1 MTFEALSQHLE
12 AFLALKSARA
22 RRSPYFEGDQR
33 RRLRYEE
40 GLLRSFL
47 ARWRQHGCPWPIHA
61 DFAMDWVMEG
71 STVGRPDRD
80 EHRLLAVR
88 AFLLQVRT
96 FEGQTG
102 VPQIQFRRRYKR
114 RTPYIFSDR
123 EIQQMMEAAVRNQSP
138 FRTATVRTIIGLL
151 ASTGIRIGEAL
162 RLTTDDVRLDARPPH
177 LYIHDTKFGK
187 SRNVVLHPSTATN
200 LQHYKHEREVTL
212 RGHHAEPFFTNTLC
226 RPLIYNPLRY
236 TFRQLLKQ
244 TGITPSAHQRR
255 PTLHS
260 FRHTFAVK
268 RLTLWQREG
277 IDIRQQLPRLSVY
290 LGHYGPQSTY
300 WYLSATP
307 ELLQDAGAL
316 FDPEQ
321 MRTGG
326 RR

>member
-1 MTFEALSQHLE
+1 MTFAALSQHLD
-12 AFLALKSARA
+12 AFVALKLARA
-22 RRSPYFEGDQR
+22 RRSPHFEGEQR

-40 GLLRSFL
+40 GLLHSFL
-47 ARWRQHGCPWPIHA
+47 ARWQRLGCPWPIRA

-71 STVGRPDRD
+71 STLGRPDRD
-80 EHRLLAVR
+80 EHRLIAIR
-88 AFLLQVRT
+88 AFLRQVRT
-96 FEGQTG
+96 LEEQTG

-114 RTPYIFSDR
+114 RAPYIFSDQ
-123 EIQQMMEAAVRNQSP
+123 EIQQMMEATVRKQTP
-138 FRTATVRTIIGLL
+138 FRAVTVRTVIGLL

-162 RLTTDDVRLDARPPH
+162 RLTMDDVRLDARPPH

-187 SRNVVLHPSTATN
+187 SRNVVLHPSTTKH
-200 LQHYKHEREVTL
+200 LQHYRQEREVSL
-212 RGHHAEPFFTNTLC
+212 RGHHAASFFTNTLC
-226 RPLIYNPLRY
+226 RPLIYNPLRH

-244 TGITPSAHQRR
+244 LGITPSAHQRR

-268 RLTLWQREG
+268 RLTLWQSEG

-290 LGHYGPQSTY
+290 LGHYGPESTY

-307 ELLQDAGAL
+307 ELLQEAGAL
-316 FDPEQ
+316 FDPEE
-321 MRTGG
+321 MKTGG

>member
-1 MTFEALSQHLE
+1 MTFEALSQHLN

-22 RRSPYFEGDQR
+22 RRSPHFDGEQR
-33 RRLRYEE
+33 RRLRYDE
-40 GLLRSFL
+40 GLLRNFL
-47 ARWRQHGCPWPIHA
+47 ARWQQHGCPWPIRA
-61 DFAMDWVMEG
+61 DFAVDWVMEG
-71 STVGRPDRD
+71 STIAKPYRD

-96 FEGQTG
+96 FEGHTG
-102 VPQIQFRRRYKR
+102 VPQIQFWKRYKR

-123 EIQQMMEAAVRNQSP
+123 EIQQIMEAAVRNQSP
-138 FRTATVRTIIGLL
+138 FRTATVRTLIGLL

-162 RLTTDDVRLDARPPH
+162 RLTVADVRLDATPPH
-177 LYIHDTKFGK
+177 LYIHETKFGK
-187 SRNVVLHPSTATN
+187 SRNVVLHPSTVRN
-200 LQHYKHEREVTL
+200 LQHYMQERDCTL
-212 RGHHAEPFFTNTLC
+212 RGRHAEPFFTNTLC

-244 TGITPSAHQRR
+244 VGITSCAHQRR

-290 LGHYGPQSTY
+290 LGHYGPESTY
-300 WYLSATP
+300 WYLSASP
-307 ELLQDAGAL
+307 DLLEGAGAL

-321 MRTGG
+321 IRRGG
-326 RR
+326 SR

>member
-1 MTFEALSQHLE
+1 MTFEALSEHLD

-47 ARWRQHGCPWPIHA
+47 ARWQQHGCPWPIRA
-61 DFAMDWVMEG
+61 NFAMDWVMEG
-71 STVGRPDRD
+71 STVGRPYRD
-80 EHRLLAVR
+80 EHRLLAIR

-102 VPQIQFRRRYKR
+102 VPQIQFCRRYKR
-114 RTPYIFSDR
+114 RTPYIFSDQ
-123 EIQQMMEAAVRNQSP
+123 EIKQMMEAPVRNQSP
-138 FRTATVRTIIGLL
+138 FRAATVHTLIGLL
-151 ASTGIRIGEAL
+151 ASTGVRIGEAL
-162 RLTTDDVRLDARPPH
+162 RLTTSDVRLDATPPH
-177 LYIHDTKFGK
+177 LYIHETKFGK
-187 SRNVVLHPSTATN
+187 SRNVVLHPSTAKN
-200 LQHYKHEREVTL
+200 LQYYMQERDSTL
-212 RGHHAEPFFTNTLC
+212 CGRPAEPFFTNTL
-226 RPLIYNPLRY
+226 RKPLIYNPLRY

-244 TGITPSAHQRR
+244 VGITPPAHQRR

-268 RLTLWQREG
+268 RLALWQREG
-277 IDIRQQLPRLSVY
+277 IDRQQLPRLSVY
-290 LGHYGPQSTY
+290 LGHYGPESTY

-307 ELLQDAGAL
+307 ELLHDAGEL

-321 MRTGG
+321 IRRGG

>member
-1 MTFEALSQHLE
+1 MTFEALSQHLD
-12 AFLALKSARA
+12 AFLALKAARA

-47 ARWRQHGCPWPIHA
+47 SRWQQHGCPWPIRA
-61 DFAMDWVMEG
+61 DFAMDWVMEDSSIG
-71 STVGRPDRD
+71 KPYRD

-96 FEGQTG
+96 FEGRTG
-102 VPQIQFRRRYKR
+102 VPQIQFCKRYKR
-114 RTPYIFSDR
+114 RTPYIFSDQ
-123 EIQQMMEAAVRNQSP
+123 EIQRIMEAEVRKQTP
-138 FRTATVRTIIGLL
+138 FRAVTVRTIIGLL

-162 RLTTDDVRLDARPPH
+162 RLTVADVRLDATPPH

-187 SRNVVLHPSTATN
+187 SRNVVLHPSTAAN
-200 LQHYKHEREVTL
+200 LQHYTHEREVSL
-212 RGHHAEPFFTNTLC
+212 RGRHAQPFFTNTLC
-226 RPLIYNPLRY
+226 RPLIYNPLRH

-244 TGITPSAHQRR
+244 VGITPSAHQRR

-290 LGHYGPQSTY
+290 LGHYGPESTY

-307 ELLQDAGAL
+307 ELLQDAGKL
-316 FDPEQ
+316 FDPD
-321 MRTGG
+321 RTGIGG

>member
-1 MTFEALSQHLE
+1 MTFEALSQHVD
-12 AFLALKSARA
+12 AFLALKSARV

-47 ARWRQHGCPWPIHA
+47 ARWQQHGCPWPIRA
-61 DFAMDWVMEG
+61 DFAMDWVMED
-71 STVGRPDRD
+71 SSIGRPYRD

-96 FEGQTG
+96 FEGDTG
-102 VPQIQFRRRYKR
+102 VPQIQFCKRYKR

-123 EIQQMMEAAVRNQSP
+123 EIQHIMEAPVRNQTR
-138 FRTATVRTIIGLL
+138 FRTATVRTVIGLL

-162 RLTTDDVRLDARPPH
+162 RLATTDVKLDATPPH
-177 LYIHDTKFGK
+177 LYIHETKFGK
-187 SRNVVLHPSTATN
+187 SRNVVLHPSVVRN
-200 LQHYKHEREVTL
+200 LQHYMQERESAL
-212 RGHHAEPFFTNTLC
+212 SGRHAEAFFTNTLC

-236 TFRQLLKQ
+236 TFRHLLKQ
-244 TGITPSAHQRR
+244 VGITPAAQQRR

-268 RLTLWQREG
+268 RLALWQREG

-290 LGHYGPQSTY
+290 LGHYGPESTY

-307 ELLQDAGAL
+307 EVLQDAGKL

-321 MRTGG
+321 IRKGG